1 MRGFFVRKEAKAHG
15 TKKLV
20 EGLDRGETLEGK
32 AVAVIEDVT
41 TEGGSAMKA
50 VDACR
55 AAGGTVLLVVSV
67 VDREDGAQELFKT
80 NGIPFKALFVAS
92 EFLNR

>member
-20 EGLDRGETLEGK
+20 EGLHPSETLAGK
-32 AVAVIEDVT
+32 SVAVIEDVT

-50 VDACR
+50 VEP
-55 AAGGTVLLVVSV
+55 AGRPAPRCFWSSRSSTARTG
-67 VDREDGAQELFKT
+67 REISSQT